1 MKSAVAVLSAAQVEP
16 LRKRIRSTRV
26 LKETWEAIA
35 QQRLARTR
43 PMENEPKSSNPQ
55 PSSALAVTQDQKTVA
70 AAETP
75 VIQPRSEDQQPRKG
89 KNIKKLA
96 ALVYEPV
103 CPACG
108 KATKSTVFT
117 GNVRTQGHCGRQF
130 RVANGAVCKRNAHT
144 CPTCGTKVES
154 TKSQGRIR
162 VKHKTATGR
171 YCKTH
176 QWENTGAD

>member
-70 AAETP
+70 AAKTP

-96 ALVYEPV
+96 ALVYEPMCV
-103 CPACG
+103 L
-108 KATKSTVFT
+108 
-117 GNVRTQGHCGRQF
+117 
-130 RVANGAVCKRNAHT
+130 RVAKLPNPQCSQETSERRGTVAVNF
-144 CPTCGTKVES
+144 E
-154 TKSQGRIR
+154 
-162 VKHKTATGR
+162 
-171 YCKTH
+171 
-176 QWENTGAD
+176 